1 MKFSEAWLRTLVDP
15 KLPTRGLATALTMA
29 GLEVDAL
36 EPVAPP
42 FTKVVVAKVLEV
54 AQHPNADKLTLCR
67 VDVGEEAPRAIVCGA
82 PNVRAGMKVPCAL
95 AGAELPG
102 GLAIKVATVRG
113 VQSDG
118 MLCSARELGLSDDHS
133 GLLALPE
140 DAPVGED
147 YRRYARL
154 DDMLFTLKLTPNRGD
169 CLSLLGI
176 AREVS
181 ILTGAA
187 LSEPALHPVARAIDD
202 RREIR
207 LDAPAGCPRYCGRI
221 IRGVDARAPTPAWMV
236 ERLER
241 AGLRSISAIVDV
253 TNYVMLELGQP
264 LHAFDD
270 AKLEGAIVVRWA
282 RPGEKLVLING
293 KEHALERDVLMI
305 ADERKALALAGIMGG
320 LESEISLDTRDVFLE
335 AAFFDPKAIAG
346 RPRRLNMTSDASY
359 RFERGVDPGITVRA
373 MERGAEL
380 IVALCGGKAGPIS
393 ETHDEA
399 KMPARKPVPLRTGRA
414 AKILGVRLG
423 DEDIA
428 RILGQLKLRFER
440 NADGFLVA
448 PPTHRF
454 DLEIEEDLV
463 EEVARVHGYDNI
475 PTRPPAARMA
485 MLPLPEARRS
495 IWALKHL
502 LCGREY
508 FEVINYSFVE
518 AAWEADFAGNADP
531 IALENPI
538 AAQMSVMRSSLIG
551 GLVGVLR
558 HNFARQVDRV
568 RVFETGR
575 AFLRTDAPPDEAHAA
590 TAVKGYD
597 QPHRIAGLAYGT
609 AYGEQWGEKARRVDF
624 FDVKGDVE
632 ALIAPHR
639 AGFVP
644 APHPAL
650 HPGRSARVELNGQP
664 LGWIGELHP
673 KWLQKYELPAP
684 AVVFELD
691 LDPLLAVSLPRYA
704 EVSRFPAVVRDLAMV
719 VAEEVAAQAML
730 GALAAGKPAVVTDV
744 KLFDLYRGSG
754 VEKGR
759 KSLAFRV
766 VMQDTARTLTDAE
779 VEAAMAHL
787 TGILVSRFG
796 GKLRS

>member
-1 MKFSEAWLRTLVDP
+1 MKFPESWLRTLVDP
-15 KLPTRGLATALTMA
+15 KLSTRGLATTLTMA
-29 GLEVDAL
+29 GLEVDSL
-36 EPVAPP
+36 ETVAPP
-42 FTKVVVAKVLEV
+42 FSKVVVAKVLEV
-54 AQHPNADKLTLCR
+54 GKHPNADKLTLCR

-82 PNVRAGMKVPCAL
+82 PNVKAGMKVPCAL
-95 AGAELPG
+95 VGAELPG
-102 GLAIKVATVRG
+102 DLTIKAAKVRG
-113 VQSDG
+113 VESDG
-118 MLCSARELGLSDDHS
+118 MLCSARELGLSDDHA
-133 GLLALPE
+133 GILALPE

-154 DDMLFTLKLTPNRGD
+154 DDALITLKLTPNRGD

-187 LSEPALHPVARAIDD
+187 LREPALNPVPHAIEDL
-202 RREIR
+202 REIR
-207 LDAPAGCPRYCGRI
+207 LPAAEGCPRYCGRI
-221 IRGVDARAPTPAWMV
+221 IRGVNAKAPTPAWMV

-241 AGLRSISAIVDV
+241 AGLRPISAIVDV

-264 LHAFDD
+264 LHAFDN
-270 AKLEGAIVVRWA
+270 AKIEGAIVVRWA
-282 RPGEKLVLING
+282 KPGEKLVLING
-293 KEHALERDVLMI
+293 KEHALEPDILMI
-305 ADERKALALAGIMGG
+305 ADEKKALALAGVMGG
-320 LESEISLDTRDVFLE
+320 LESEISLETQDVFLE
-335 AAFFDPKAIAG
+335 AAFFDPKAIGG

-373 MERGAEL
+373 MERGTEL
-380 IVALCGGKAGPIS
+380 ILALCGGRAGPIS
-393 ETHDEA
+393 ETRDAA
-399 KMPARKPVPLRTGRA
+399 KMPARKPVQLRTGRA
-414 AKILGVRLG
+414 ARILGVRLG

-428 RILGQLKLRFER
+428 RILGQLKLPFER
-440 NADGFLVA
+440 TPDGFTVA

-475 PTRPPAARMA
+475 PTRPPAARMEIQ
-485 MLPLPEARRS
+485 PQPEERRS
-495 IWALKHL
+495 IWHLKHV
-502 LCGREY
+502 LCDREY
-508 FEVINYSFVE
+508 FEVITYSFVE
-518 AAWEADFAGNADP
+518 AGWEADFAGNPDP

-558 HNFARQVDRV
+558 HNLARQVERV
-568 RVFETGR
+568 RVFESGR
-575 AFLRTDAPPDEAHAA
+575 AFLRTDAPPDETRSAI
-590 TAVKGYD
+590 AVRGYH
-597 QPHRIAGLAYGT
+597 QPRRIAGLAYGT
-609 AYGEQWGEKARRVDF
+609 AQAEQWGEKPRRVDF

-632 ALIAPHR
+632 ALIAPQVAR
-639 AGFVP
+639 FVP

-650 HPGRSARVELNGQP
+650 HPGRAARVEVDGQP

-691 LDPLLAVSLPRYA
+691 LDPLLALSLPRYA
-704 EVSRFPAVVRDLAMV
+704 EVSRFPAVVRDLAV
-719 VAEEVAAQAML
+719 VVGEEVAAQAML
-730 GALAAGKPAVVTDV
+730 EALSEGKPEVVTDV
-744 KLFDLYRGSG
+744 KLFDLYRGPG
-754 VEKGR
+754 VENGR

-766 VMQDTARTLTDAE
+766 VMQDTARTLTDSE

-787 TGILVSRFG
+787 TGFLVNRFG

>member
-1 MKFSEAWLRTLVDP
+1 MKFPESWLRTLVDP
-15 KLPTRGLATALTMA
+15 RLSTRQLATTLTMA
-29 GLEVDAL
+29 GIEVDAL

-42 FTKVVVAKVLEV
+42 FSKVVVAKVLEV
-54 AQHPNADKLTLCR
+54 ARHPNADKLTLCR
-67 VDVGEEAPRAIVCGA
+67 VDAGEEAPRSIVCGA
-82 PNVRAGMKVPCAL
+82 PNVKAGMKAPCAL
-95 AGAELPG
+95 VGAELPG
-102 GLAIKVATVRG
+102 DLKIKAAKVRG
-113 VQSDG
+113 VESEG
-118 MLCSARELGLSDDHS
+118 MLCSARELGLSEDHS
-133 GLLALPE
+133 GILALPD

-147 YRRYARL
+147 YRKYARL
-154 DDMLFTLKLTPNRGD
+154 DDALFTLKLTPNRGD

-181 ILTGAA
+181 ILTGAE
-187 LSEPALHPVARAIDD
+187 LGEPPLAPVAHSIDD
-202 RREIR
+202 VREIR
-207 LDAPAGCPRYCGRI
+207 LPAAEGCPRYCGRI
-221 IRGVDARAPTPAWMV
+221 IRGVNARAPTPAWMA

-270 AKLEGAIVVRWA
+270 ARIDGAIVVRWA
-282 RPGEKLVLING
+282 ERGEKLVLING
-293 KEHALERDVLMI
+293 KEHALERDILMI

-320 LESEISLDTRDVFLE
+320 LESEISLDTTDVFLE
-335 AAFFDPKAIAG
+335 AAFFDPRAIAG

-359 RFERGVDPGITVRA
+359 RFERGVDPGVTVRA
-373 MERGAEL
+373 MERGTEL

-393 ETHDEA
+393 ETRDGA
-399 KMPARKPVPLRTGRA
+399 RMPARRPVPLRTGRA

-428 RILGQLKLRFER
+428 RVLGQLKLAFER
-440 NADGFLVA
+440 GPDGFTVH

-475 PTRPPAARMA
+475 PTRAPSARVA
-485 MLPLPEARRS
+485 MLPQPEERRS
-495 IWALKHL
+495 LWQLKHA
-502 LCGREY
+502 LCDREY
-508 FEVINYSFVE
+508 FEVITYSFVD
-518 AAWEADFAGNADP
+518 AAWEADFAGNAAP
-531 IALENPI
+531 IAVENPI

-551 GLVGVLR
+551 GLIGVLR
-558 HNFARQVDRV
+558 HNLARQVDRV
-568 RVFETGR
+568 RVFESGR
-575 AFLRTDAPPDEAHAA
+575 AFLRTDAPPDEAHPA
-590 TAVKGYD
+590 TAVAGYD
-597 QPHRIAGLAYGT
+597 QPRRIAGLAFG
-609 AYGEQWGEKARRVDF
+609 AARAEQWGEKPRPVDF
-624 FDVKGDVE
+624 YDVKGDVE
-632 ALIAPHR
+632 ALVAPLR
-639 AGFVP
+639 ARFVP

-650 HPGRSARVELNGQP
+650 HPGRSARIERDGRP
-664 LGWIGELHP
+664 LGWLGELHP
-673 KWLQKYELPAP
+673 KWVQKYELTAP

-691 LDPLLAVSLPRYA
+691 LDPLLEVPLPRYA
-704 EVSRFPAVVRDLAMV
+704 QVSRFPAVVRDLAV
-719 VAEEVAAQAML
+719 VVGEEVAAQGML
-730 GALAAGKPAVVTDV
+730 EALAEGKPGIVRDV
-744 KLFDLYRGSG
+744 KLFDLYRGPG

-766 VMQDTARTLTDAE
+766 VMQDTARTLTDSE